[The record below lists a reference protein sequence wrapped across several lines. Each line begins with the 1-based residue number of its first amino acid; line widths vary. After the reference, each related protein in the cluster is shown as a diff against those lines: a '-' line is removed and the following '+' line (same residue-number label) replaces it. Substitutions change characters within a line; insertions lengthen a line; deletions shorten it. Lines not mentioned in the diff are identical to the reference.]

1 MSSEAVVPYIVGKL
15 GDLLIQ
21 EAQLL
26 FGVREGIEGIKNELE
41 WMQRFLKDADSK
53 QNTNALVKKW
63 VSDIRDVSYEIED
76 VIETFIYSQRRRH
89 GLVGRVKKGIS
100 EPQTRHKVGK
110 QIEQIKQK
118 IGDISR
124 RRDDYCIRDINEGRQ
139 EASSSRQSL
148 EEGRRF
154 SALLEEPEVVGQ
166 QEEISTLKKQLING
180 EQRRCVISIFG
191 MGGSGKTTLARE
203 VYHNVKNDFDCHAFV
218 CISQQYEMKDVLIRV
233 ITCVMSK
240 CRAEIENL
248 PADELGTMLR
258 DHLKGKKY
266 LVVIDDI
273 WSIKALDALKLV
285 LPANGKD
292 QSRVMLTTRI
302 KAVAVHAD
310 PVSPLHEMR
319 LLNDNEGW
327 ELFMKKVF
335 PGENPSAACPSE
347 LEEIGRKIFKK
358 CGGLPLAI
366 LVIGGLLATKDKAF
380 HAWHNV
386 LRSVSRHLT
395 ESDER
400 CAEILA
406 WSYFDLP
413 HYLKPCFLYFGL
425 FPEDYEIGSGRLI
438 RLWIA
443 EGFIQQR
450 DNEIMEDVAEG
461 YLEELVGRSMIQAS
475 SKKSNGSLGKCRIHD
490 LLRELSIS
498 VARENS
504 FFTIHNDNGLDS
516 SSAKV
521 RRLALH
527 RCSNGYETISR
538 SGATLRSVICFLEC
552 RSQLYK
558 LPDTGCKLLRVL
570 DSAHPEQ
577 SRTENSVSSSFIGV
591 PLPKE
596 VGNFVLLSYLAY
608 YYGSIEDLPS
618 NKLSKLRTLRLSH
631 RASILP
637 NAIWECEQLRYLH
650 AKGASSE
657 HAQLNNLRNLHTLC
671 LNAGNW
677 IQDGLGKL
685 TNLRKLGINGNISSY
700 HEALSN
706 SVDKLR
712 ELRSLEIDAFCYRI
726 VSERDSVLP
735 FMTFKHHLHLYKM
748 SLSIRLEQLP
758 ELPPNIAQLS
768 LGRSQ
773 LEQDAISTLEK
784 LPCLKILKL
793 NHDSYKSKKMIFS
806 LGGFPRLEL
815 LVLNELN
822 LEEWIVE
829 ERAMMNVKSVEL
841 HLMSCLKKEILPERV
856 RGRLM
861 EINDSMQQIWN
872 WAKNW

>member
-89 GLVGRVKKGIS
+89 GLVGRVVRYIS
-100 EPQTRHKVGK
+100 EPKTRHKVGK

-118 IGDISR
+118 ISDISR
-124 RRDDYCIRDINEGRQ
+124 RRDDYGIRDINEGRQ

-148 EEGRRF
+148 EQGRRF
-154 SALLEEPEVVGQ
+154 FALLEEPEVVGQ
-166 QEEISTLKKQLING
+166 QEEIRTLKKQLING

-203 VYHNVKNDFDCHAFV
+203 VYRNVKNDFDCHAFV

-240 CRAEIENL
+240 SRAEIENL
-248 PADELGTMLR
+248 PEDELGTMLR

-273 WSIKALDALKLV
+273 WSKEAWNMLGVV
-285 LPANGKD
+285 LPNGKD

-302 KAVAVHAD
+302 KDVAVHAD
-310 PVSPLHEMR
+310 PVSRLHEMR

-347 LEEIGRKIFKK
+347 LEETGRKIFKK

-366 LVIGGLLATKDKAF
+366 LVIGGLLARKDKSF

-386 LRSVSRHLT
+386 LHSVSRHLT

-400 CAEILA
+400 CMEILA

-425 FPEDYEIGSGRLI
+425 FLEDYEIGSGRLI

-443 EGFIQQR
+443 EGFIEQR
-450 DNEIMEDVAEG
+450 HNEIMEDVAEG

-475 SKKSNGSLGKCRIHD
+475 SKKSNGSLGKCRMHD

-498 VARENS
+498 VARENN

-516 SSAKV
+516 SPAKV

-538 SGATLRSVICFLEC
+538 SSATLRSLICFRES

-558 LPDTGCKLLRVL
+558 LPDTGCKLLRVF
-570 DSAHPEQ
+570 DSAHPEER
-577 SRTENSVSSSFIGV
+577 RTGYSVATIFVGD

-596 VGNFVLLSYLAY
+596 VGKFVHLRYLAY
-608 YYGSIEDLPS
+608 YYGSIEDIPS
-618 NKLSKLRTLRLSH
+618 NNLFKLRTLRLSH
-631 RASILP
+631 RALILP
-637 NAIWECEQLRYLH
+637 YAIWECEQLRYLH
-650 AKGASSE
+650 AVGATSE
-657 HAQLNNLRNLHTLC
+657 HAQLNNLRNLQTLC

-677 IQDGLGKL
+677 IEDGLGKL
-685 TNLRKLGINGNISSY
+685 TNLRKLGINGYKSSY
-700 HEALSN
+700 HKALPD

-712 ELRSLEIDAFCYRI
+712 ELRSLKIDVFCYRTMF
-726 VSERDSVLP
+726 VQDSVLQ

-748 SLSIRLEQLP
+748 SLSIRMEQLP

-768 LGRSQ
+768 LTHSQ

-784 LPCLKILKL
+784 LSCLKILRL
-793 NHDSYKSKKMIFS
+793 NSDSYKSKKMICS

-829 ERAMMNVKSVEL
+829 EGALMNLKSVEL
-841 HLMSCLKKEILPERV
+841 HLMSCLRKEILPERV

-861 EINDSMQQIWN
+861 EINDSFEQKWN
-872 WAKNW
+872 WVKTR